1 MKRNAWFGLLLYVM
15 FLGVSGRQL
24 QVLEAVLMLAVLV
37 LVPGFLMLVDARLR
51 NGKTMALYKIMTILY
66 PPAAVC
72 AALSFMGD
80 IPLLCL
86 PWVAFTVITA
96 LYGLRR
102 LLERGLHP
110 LAETA
115 VDFGLMYLAGGGFWF
130 LAASLHWRIMDFSD
144 VLIMLTAVHFH
155 YSSFIIPIL
164 AGLLGRKITVGR
176 KLYLTS
182 TVIIMLAPAGIALGI
197 AFSTALE
204 FILVAA
210 YLAAVYSYG
219 LLVFKASFTRREA
232 KYLISFSALVLMVTI
247 LFSLIY
253 AAGRA
258 MGFGSLSINRMIWI
272 HGLMNAVGVALPS
285 LAGWLLEGNFPKESY
300 YGKPVSSITGGRHIG
315 RHFLSREGLLDET
328 ASYSGLVDRIDGY
341 DSASFR
347 ARRLSP
353 VIRDFYE
360 HTDQYAMRADIRW
373 AGWFRPLAV
382 VYQVIS
388 RRIGQIHLGTFKG
401 WQGMYGRVL
410 PVASGRD
417 GRQRVRAWQRLNGQG
432 EAIFIAL
439 YSLHWFG
446 DEPYM
451 NIALPLPGTNMT
463 GMLRLYNE
471 GSGLVLTS
479 AHSPAHRGDEGIYL
493 HASWFTMRL
502 PLKETFWIREGES
515 GQRLTARHRMW
526 IFGLRFLDIRYDI
539 QRSG

>member
-1 MKRNAWFGLLLYVM
+1 
-15 FLGVSGRQL
+15 
-24 QVLEAVLMLAVLV
+24 
-37 LVPGFLMLVDARLR
+37 
-51 NGKTMALYKIMTILY
+51 
-66 PPAAVC
+66 
-72 AALSFMGD
+72 
-80 IPLLCL
+80 
-86 PWVAFTVITA
+86 
-96 LYGLRR
+96 
-102 LLERGLHP
+102 
-110 LAETA
+110 
-115 VDFGLMYLAGGGFWF
+115 MYLAGGGFWF

-210 YLAAVYSYG
+210 YLAALYGYG

-328 ASYSGLVDRIDGY
+328 ASYSGLVDRIDGF

-432 EAIFIAL
+432 RRF
-439 YSLHWFG
+439 SLRSI
-446 DEPYM
+446 PC
-451 NIALPLPGTNMT
+451 I
-463 GMLRLYNE
+463 
-471 GSGLVLTS
+471 GSETS
-479 AHSPAHRGDEGIYL
+479 P
-493 HASWFTMRL
+493 T
-502 PLKETFWIREGES
+502 
-515 GQRLTARHRMW
+515 
-526 IFGLRFLDIRYDI
+526 
-539 QRSG
+539 